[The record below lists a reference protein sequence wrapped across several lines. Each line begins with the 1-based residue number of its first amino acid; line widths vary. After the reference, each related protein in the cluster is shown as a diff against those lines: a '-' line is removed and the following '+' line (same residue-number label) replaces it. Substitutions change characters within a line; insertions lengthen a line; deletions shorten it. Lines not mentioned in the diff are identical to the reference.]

1 MRIPDS
7 KIQPYE
13 EQIIGFSGERVDTTG
28 YINLY
33 TIFGEKGSLA
43 KTIKILLEYMA
54 LNERGGELFKRDFR
68 KLWRYNEN
76 QCWITE
82 KEIKETKNQ
91 NCFKMISEKQ
101 SVVSS
106 KQSVVYTS

>member
-1 MRIPDS
+1 MLITVEIDKFAITKVLVDQGSSVDILYWKTFHKMRIPDS

-68 KLWRYNEN
+68 KL
-76 QCWITE
+76 
-82 KEIKETKNQ
+82 
-91 NCFKMISEKQ
+91 
-101 SVVSS
+101 
-106 KQSVVYTS
+106 